1 MSIRCLFKKG
11 AKSSFSFFVFMCL
24 LLGQSTFAQQT
35 PLSGVVLDETGQP
48 MPGVNIIEKGT
59 KNSASTD
66 FDGKFSIKLNSNK
79 STLVVSYIGYQD
91 QSVNVAGKSTIKIS
105 LVSQSQNLQ
114 EVVVVGYGK
123 VKKTDLTGSVGSISA
138 AAITERNLTGPM
150 EAMQGAVSGV
160 QISNATGRLGDSF
173 NITIRGKNS
182 MNPDSKPLYVVD
194 GAPTDNI
201 DFLNPQDIARIDIL
215 KDASSTAIY
224 GSRGSNGVVIVTTK
238 GGGTVKSSMSVTY
251 DSFVGQKD
259 VTRLP
264 TMMDGP
270 TWWAYHQA
278 AYFSSTTTT
287 PALLAAGIFGNPSTS
302 PLLATRVANNETF
315 DWYGAVLKSGLQQN
329 HYVSVAGRTDGG
341 VSYNLGLGLQK
352 ETGNIPNESLD
363 KYSFKLGLNH
373 KINDKFSVGANITI
387 ARTEQE
393 QGSAIAMQEAFRLS
407 PFYTP
412 YALDGSLFLMP
423 GKLTDANGVSLIN
436 KTSTINPLLEMANSS
451 NSTKGWN
458 GVSSVFAEYKPLSWL
473 TFRSTYSAG
482 LNTMKNGQSWGALT
496 QTGVSNG
503 NLPSASVNQSEKF
516 NYTWDNQFNVDYAV
530 KDHTFSFL
538 GLQSINSARYETLS
552 ASSAYMPFDTGIYNL
567 GSGKQS
573 SFNLG
578 SSYEKNTLASFA
590 GRFNYGYKGR
600 YLLTISN
607 RWDGSSRF
615 AEGKKWGS
623 FPSAALAW
631 RISEEGF
638 MKNFNAVSDLKLRT
652 SYGYTGN
659 NIIPSYSTINKVDV
673 QTYYDWNGTAAN
685 GWLQGSPSNSNLG
698 WEKTREMNVGLDFGF
713 FNNRIT
719 GSVDVYDRLSSN
731 LLLKQKLVIE
741 NGFSTYINNIGSVS
755 NRGVEVA
762 LTTKNIK
769 TDLVSWETTF
779 MFTKNT
785 NKIKSIYD
793 DTSNDVGNNLFIG
806 ESIDAVYNYKFNG
819 IVRAGET
826 YLDGT
831 LREGNAKVED
841 HNGDGKITTA
851 DRYIIGNSNPDW
863 TGSISTR
870 LKVGN
875 FDLSASAIISQGS
888 LVLSPFHK
896 NFTDLSDRGRQKA
909 NIDWYMPANTA
920 GLPLNT
926 ASNYPQPKN
935 EGTYWVNDGVGYYR
949 DASFIKIKNISLGYT
964 FSQSLLDKLKLKGL
978 RVYTNV
984 LNPFVITKYDGYDPE
999 WAGAALGI
1007 GRVATVT
1014 YQLGLSVKF

>member
-11 AKSSFSFFVFMCL
+11 AKSCFSFFVFMFL
-24 LLGQSTFAQQT
+24 LLGQSSFAQQT
-35 PLSGVVLDETGQP
+35 PFSGVVLDETGQA
-48 MPGVNIIEKGT
+48 MPGVNILEKGT
-59 KNSASTD
+59 KNSTSTD
-66 FDGKFSIKLNSNK
+66 FDGKFTIKLTSNK
-79 STLVVSYIGYQD
+79 ATLVVSYIGYQD
-91 QSVNVAGKSTIKIS
+91 QSINVAGKSNIKIS

-123 VKKTDLTGSVGSISA
+123 VKKTDLTGSVGTLSA

-251 DSFVGQKD
+251 DSFIGQKN

-264 TMMDGP
+264 TMMDGQ
-270 TWWAYHQA
+270 TWWQFHQA
-278 AYFSSTTTT
+278 SFLSTTNNT
-287 PALLAAGIFGNPSTS
+287 PALLSTAVLGTQNS
-302 PLLATRVANNETF
+302 LLSQRIANNDTF

-329 HYVSVAGRTDGG
+329 HYVSVSGKTDGG

-352 ETGNIPNESLD
+352 ETGNIENESLD

-373 KINDKFSVGANITI
+373 KINDKFSIGANITI

-393 QGSAIAMQEAFRLS
+393 QGSSIAMQEAFRLS

-412 YALDGSLFLMP
+412 YALDGSLTLMP
-423 GKLTDANGVSLIN
+423 GKLTDATGTYLVN
-436 KTSTINPLLEMANSS
+436 KTSTINPLLEIANSS
-451 NSTKGWN
+451 NSIKGWN
-458 GVSSVFAEYKPLSWL
+458 GVGSVFAEYKPLSWL
-473 TFRSTYSAG
+473 SFKTTYSAG
-482 LNTMKNGQSWGALT
+482 LNTAKQGQSWGVLT

-503 NLPSASVNQSEKF
+503 NLPSASINQTEKF

-552 ASSAYMPFDTGIYNL
+552 ASSAYMPFDAGIYNL
-567 GSGKQS
+567 GAGKQS
-573 SFNLG
+573 TYNLG
-578 SSYEKNTLASFA
+578 SSFEKNTLASFA
-590 GRFNYGYKGR
+590 ARFNYGYKGR

-631 RISEEGF
+631 RISEEDF
-638 MKNFNAVSDLKLRT
+638 MKNQSLVSDLKLRT
-652 SYGYTGN
+652 SYGFTGN
-659 NIIPSYSTINKVDV
+659 NIIPSYSTINKLDV
-673 QTYYDWNGTAAN
+673 QTYYDWNGTTAN
-685 GWLQGSPSNSNLG
+685 GLLQSSPSNANLG
-698 WEKTREMNVGLDFGF
+698 WEKTREMNLGLDFGLL
-713 FNNRIT
+713 NDRIT
-719 GSVDVYDRLSSN
+719 GSVDVYDRLSTN

-741 NGFSTYINNIGSVS
+741 NGFSTYINNIGSVN

-779 MFTKNT
+779 MFTKNV

-806 ESIDAVYNYKFNG
+806 ESIDAIYNYKFDG
-819 IVRAGET
+819 IVRTGET
-826 YLDGT
+826 TFGLK
-831 LREGNAKVED
+831 EGNAKVED
-841 HNGDGKITTA
+841 HNGDGAITTA

-875 FDLSASAIISQGS
+875 FDLSASAIISQGT
-888 LVLSPFHK
+888 LVLSQFHK
-896 NFTDLSDRGRQKA
+896 NFTNLSDRGRQKL

-920 GLPLNT
+920 GLPINT
-926 ASNYPQPKN
+926 ASNYPQPVN
-935 EGTYWVNDGVGYYR
+935 EGTYWNNDGVGYYR
-949 DASFIKIKNISLGYT
+949 DASFIKVKNISLGYT

-978 RVYTNV
+978 RIYTNI

-999 WAGAALGI
+999 WAAAGLGI
-1007 GRVATVT
+1007 GRVASVT

>member
-1 MSIRCLFKKG
+1 MSIRCLLKKG
-11 AKSSFSFFVFMCL
+11 AKSFFPFFVLMCL
-24 LLGQSTFAQQT
+24 LLGQSAFAQQV

-48 MPGVNIIEKGT
+48 MPGVNIVEKGT

-66 FDGKFSIKLNSNK
+66 FDGKFSIKLSTNK
-79 STLVVSYIGYQD
+79 ATVVVSYIGYQD
-91 QSVNVAGKSTIKIS
+91 QSVNVAGRTSIKVS
-105 LVSQSQNLQ
+105 LTSQSQNLQ

-123 VKKTDLTGSVGSISA
+123 VKKTDLTGSVGTLSA

-160 QISNATGRLGDSF
+160 QISNSTGRLGDSF

-194 GAPTDNI
+194 GAPSDNI

-238 GGGTVKSSMSVTY
+238 SGSSVKSSMSVTY
-251 DSFVGQKD
+251 DSFVGQKEIA
-259 VTRLP
+259 RLP
-264 TMMDGP
+264 KMMDGQK
-270 TWWAYHQA
+270 WWQYHLA
-278 AYFSSTTTT
+278 AYY
-287 PALLAAGIFGNPSTS
+287 STS
-302 PLLATRVANNETF
+302 ANTAATVLAGALSGGNTLLQTRIDNNQTF
-315 DWYGAVLKSGLQQN
+315 DWYDAVLKSGIQQN
-329 HYVSVAGRTDGG
+329 HYVNVSGRTDGG

-352 ETGNIPNESLD
+352 DTGNIENEALD

-373 KINDKFSVGANITI
+373 KVNDKFTIGANITL
-387 ARTEQE
+387 ARIEQE
-393 QGSAIAMQEAFRLS
+393 QGSSIAMQEAFRLS

-412 YALDGSLFLMP
+412 YALDGSLTLLPAKLM
-423 GKLTDANGVSLIN
+423 DATGAYLVN
-436 KTSTINPLLEMANSS
+436 KTSTVNPLLEIANSS
-451 NSTKGWN
+451 NATKTWN
-458 GVSSVFAEYKPLSWL
+458 GVSSIFAEFKPLSWL
-473 TFRSTYSAG
+473 TLKTNYSVA
-482 LNTMKNGQSWGALT
+482 LNSSKQGQAWGALT
-496 QTGVSNG
+496 QTGVSTG
-503 NLPSASVNQSEKF
+503 NLPSAKMDQAERF
-516 NYTWDNQFNVDYAV
+516 NYTWDNQFNIDYAV

-538 GLQSINSARYETLS
+538 GLQSINSAKYETLS

-567 GSGKQS
+567 GSGKQT

-590 GRFNYGYKGR
+590 TRFNYGYKGR

-623 FPSAALAW
+623 FPSGAFAW

-638 MKNFNAVSDLKLRT
+638 MKNQKLFSDLKLRT
-652 SYGYTGN
+652 SFGYTGN
-659 NIIPSYSTINKVDV
+659 NIIPSYSTINKVDL
-673 QTYYDWNGTAAN
+673 QTYYDFNGTAVN
-685 GWLQGSPSNSNLG
+685 GWLQSSPTNNNLG
-698 WEKTREMNVGLDFGF
+698 WEKTREMNLGFDFGF
-713 FNNRIT
+713 ANDRIT
-719 GSVDVYDRLSSN
+719 GTVDVYDRLSTD

-755 NRGVEVA
+755 NKGVELA

-769 TDLVSWETTF
+769 TDLVSWETSF
-779 MFTKNT
+779 VFTKNT

-793 DTSNDVGNNLFIG
+793 ETSNDVGNNLFIG
-806 ESIDAVYNYKFNG
+806 ESIDAIYNYKFNG

-826 YLDGT
+826 YLDGA
-831 LREGNAKVED
+831 LKEGNAKVED

-875 FDLSASAIISQGS
+875 FDLSASAIISQG
-888 LVLSPFHK
+888 VMVMSPFHK
-896 NFTDLSDRGRQKA
+896 NFTDLTDRGRQKLDL
-909 NIDWYMPANTA
+909 NWYMPENTA
-920 GLPLNT
+920 GLPVNT
-926 ASNYPQPKN
+926 VYNYPQPRN
-935 EGTYWVNDGVGYYR
+935 EGTYWTNDGVGNYR
-949 DASFIKIKNISLGYT
+949 DASFVKVKNITLGYT
-964 FSQSLLDKLKLKGL
+964 FNQNILDKLKLKGL
-978 RVYTNV
+978 RVYGNV

-999 WAGAALGI
+999 WAGAGLGI
-1007 GRVATVT
+1007 GRVASIT
-1014 YQLGLSVKF
+1014 YQLGLSIKL

>member
-1 MSIRCLFKKG
+1 MSSRCLFKKG
-11 AKSSFSFFVFMCL
+11 AKSCFSFFVFMCL
-24 LLGQSTFAQQT
+24 LLGQSSFAQQT
-35 PLSGVVLDETGQP
+35 PLSGVVLDETGQA
-48 MPGVNIIEKGT
+48 MPGVNILEKGT

-66 FDGKFSIKLNSNK
+66 FDGKFVIKLTSNK
-79 STLVVSYIGYQD
+79 ATLVVSYIGYQD
-91 QSVNVAGKSTIKIS
+91 QSINVTGKSTVKIS

-123 VKKTDLTGSVGSISA
+123 VKKTDLTGSVGTISA

-251 DSFVGQKD
+251 DSFIGQKD

-264 TMMDGP
+264 AMMDGQ
-270 TWWAYHQA
+270 TWWQFHQA
-278 AYFSSTTTT
+278 SFLSATVNT
-287 PALLAAGIFGNPSTS
+287 PALLSTAVLGTQNS
-302 PLLATRVANNETF
+302 LLSQRIANNDTF

-329 HYVSVAGRTDGG
+329 HYVSVSGRTDGG

-352 ETGNIPNESLD
+352 ETGNVENESLD

-373 KINDKFSVGANITI
+373 KINDKFSIGSNITI

-393 QGSAIAMQEAFRLS
+393 QGSSIAMQEAFRLS

-412 YALDGSLFLMP
+412 YALDGSLTLMP
-423 GKLTDANGVSLIN
+423 GKLTDATGTYLVN
-436 KTSTINPLLEMANSS
+436 KTSTINPLLEIANSS
-451 NSTKGWN
+451 NSIKGWN
-458 GVSSVFAEYKPLSWL
+458 GVGSVFAEYKPLSWL
-473 TFRSTYSAG
+473 SFKTTYSAG
-482 LNTMKNGQSWGALT
+482 LNTMKNGQSWGVLT

-503 NLPSASVNQSEKF
+503 NLPSASINQTEKF

-552 ASSAYMPFDTGIYNL
+552 ASSAYMPFDAGIYNL
-567 GSGKQS
+567 GAGKQS
-573 SFNLG
+573 TYNLG
-578 SSYEKNTLASFA
+578 SSFEKNTLASFA
-590 GRFNYGYKGR
+590 ARFNYGYKGR

-638 MKNFNAVSDLKLRT
+638 MKNQSLVSDLKLRT
-652 SYGYTGN
+652 SYGFTGN
-659 NIIPSYSTINKVDV
+659 NIIPSYSTINKLDV
-673 QTYYDWNGTAAN
+673 QTYYDWNGTTAN
-685 GWLQGSPSNSNLG
+685 GLLQGSPSNANLG
-698 WEKTREMNVGLDFGF
+698 WEKTREMNLGLDFGF
-713 FNNRIT
+713 LDNRIT

-806 ESIDAVYNYKFNG
+806 ESIDAVYNYKFDG
-819 IVRAGET
+819 IVRTGET
-826 YLDGT
+826 TFGLK
-831 LREGNAKVED
+831 EGNAKVED
-841 HNGDGKITTA
+841 HNGDGVITTA

-870 LKVGN
+870 FRVGN
-875 FDLSASAIISQGS
+875 FDLSASAIISQGV
-888 LVLSPFHK
+888 LVLSQFHK
-896 NFTDLSDRGRQKA
+896 NFTNLSDRGRQKA

-920 GLPLNT
+920 GLPINT
-926 ASNYPQPKN
+926 ASNYPQPVN
-935 EGTYWVNDGVGYYR
+935 EGTYWNNDGVGYYR
-949 DASFIKIKNISLGYT
+949 DASFIKVKNISLGYT
-964 FSQSLLDKLKLKGL
+964 FSQSVLDKLKLKGL

-999 WAGAALGI
+999 WAAAGLGI
-1007 GRVATVT
+1007 GRVASVT

>member
-11 AKSSFSFFVFMCL
+11 AKSCFSFFVFMCL
-24 LLGQSTFAQQT
+24 LFGQIAFAQQT
-35 PLSGVVLDETGQP
+35 PLSGVVLDETGQA
-48 MPGVNIIEKGT
+48 MPGVNIVEKGT

-66 FDGKFSIKLNSNK
+66 FDGKFSIKLSSNK
-79 STLVVSYIGYQD
+79 STIIVSYIGYQD
-91 QSVNVAGKSTIKIS
+91 QSVNVAGKSNVKIS

-123 VKKTDLTGSVGSISA
+123 VKKTDLTGSVGTLSA

-160 QISNATGRLGDSF
+160 QISNSTGRLGDSF

-194 GAPTDNI
+194 GAPSDNI

-238 GGGTVKSSMSVTY
+238 SGSTVKSSMSVTY

-259 VTRLP
+259 IARLP
-264 TMMDGP
+264 KMMDGQK
-270 TWWAYHQA
+270 WWQYHLA
-278 AYFSSTTTT
+278 AYYSSSANTAAAVLAG
-287 PALLAAGIFGNPSTS
+287 ALAGGNT
-302 PLLATRVANNETF
+302 LLATRIANNETF
-315 DWYGAVLKSGLQQN
+315 DWYDAVLKSGIQQN
-329 HYVSVAGRTDGG
+329 HYVNVSGRTDGG

-352 ETGNIPNESLD
+352 ETGNIEKEALD

-373 KINDKFSVGANITI
+373 KVNDKFSIGANITL
-387 ARTEQE
+387 ARIEQE
-393 QGSAIAMQEAFRLS
+393 QGSSIAMQEAFRLS

-412 YALDGSLFLMP
+412 YALDGSLTLLP
-423 GKLTDANGVSLIN
+423 AKLTDATGAFIVN
-436 KTSTINPLLEMANSS
+436 KTSTVNPLLEIANSS
-451 NSTKGWN
+451 NATKTWN
-458 GVSSVFAEYKPLSWL
+458 GVSSVFAEFKPLSWL
-473 TFRSTYSAG
+473 TLKTNYSVA
-482 LNTMKNGQSWGALT
+482 LNSSKQGQSWGALT
-496 QTGVSNG
+496 QTGVSTG
-503 NLPSASVNQSEKF
+503 NLPSAKIDQNERF
-516 NYTWDNQFNVDYAV
+516 NYTWDNQFNIDYAV

-567 GSGKQS
+567 GSGKQT

-590 GRFNYGYKGR
+590 TRFNYGYKGR

-623 FPSAALAW
+623 FPSGAFAW

-638 MKNFNAVSDLKLRT
+638 MKNQKLFSDLKLRT
-652 SYGYTGN
+652 SFGYTGN
-659 NIIPSYSTINKVDV
+659 NIIPSYSTINKVDL
-673 QTYYDWNGTAAN
+673 QTYYDFNGTTAN
-685 GWLQGSPSNSNLG
+685 GWLQSSPTNSNLG
-698 WEKTREMNVGLDFGF
+698 WEKTREMNLGFDFGF
-713 FNNRIT
+713 ANDRIT
-719 GSVDVYDRLSSN
+719 GTVDVYDRLSSD

-755 NRGVEVA
+755 NRGVELA

-769 TDLVSWETTF
+769 TDLVSWETSF
-779 MFTKNT
+779 VFTKNT

-793 DTSNDVGNNLFIG
+793 ETSNDVGNNLFIG
-806 ESIDAVYNYKFNG
+806 ESIDAIYNYKFNG

-826 YLDGT
+826 YLDGA
-831 LREGNAKVED
+831 LKEGNAKVED

-875 FDLSASAIISQGS
+875 FDLSASAIISQG
-888 LVLSPFHK
+888 VTVFSPFHK
-896 NFTDLSDRGRQKA
+896 NFTDLTDRGRQKLDI
-909 NIDWYMPANTA
+909 NWYMPANTA
-920 GLPLNT
+920 GLPENT
-926 ASNYPQPKN
+926 IYNYPQPRN
-935 EGTYWVNDGVGYYR
+935 EGAYWNNDGVGYYR
-949 DASFIKIKNISLGYT
+949 DASFVKVKNISLGYSFT
-964 FSQSLLDKLKLKGL
+964 QNILDKLKLKGL
-978 RVYTNV
+978 RVYGNV
-984 LNPFVITKYDGYDPE
+984 LNPFVFTKYDGYDPE
-999 WAGAALGI
+999 WAGAGLGI
-1007 GRVATVT
+1007 GRVASIT
-1014 YQLGLSVKF
+1014 YQLGLSIKL